1 MANNKNLK
9 QENKKVLKSLQ
20 DKYVKEYKKI
30 KSMLSED
37 IKSKEQLEAILEDIL
52 ALLFDA
58 QEEGR
63 EPQEI
68 YEGDFE
74 EFYRNLLNALSSSV
88 VTSEEKLK
96 NKKRK
101 NILIGLLSF
110 LIVILVIAGVLWRNG
125 TIGIWRYGMAFLET
139 DSSYIVRSRELYNLN
154 IEMQIDLNNL
164 DSNVGKIIYNDGE
177 CKIEIKSVSYEN
189 GDYKVYFK
197 SYGKYDRKG
206 GILISP
212 ISHTNDS
219 LKQDVFIQTNVD
231 DDLNYLGK
239 LYYSSSLLKYGDEY
253 GFTILSSDILE
264 EKIENKKVKDIIKQD
279 GVKVKVTL
287 SNFIKYTWTRKNI
300 DSQYDDKVDGYITLK
315 NIANEYLEKI
325 YSVLNDD
332 VEYKVLEFSLNMDEN
347 DNIRSLYFIIY
358 EDMSNVSCYQ
368 IVYKDGKTDVNKME
382 DDFLK
387 DYDQVELNQ
396 KNIYLDQ
403 FLAILEKVNFKK
415 YKNANVYTYTYNKFD
430 DNLINYDEVYK
441 IDKNN
446 NLKESNKS
454 NDKKLQYIKCIAE
467 NNESTVKRVIYLISD
482 K

>member
-1 MANNKNLK
+1 M
-9 QENKKVLKSLQ
+9 
-20 DKYVKEYKKI
+20 
-30 KSMLSED
+30 
-37 IKSKEQLEAILEDIL
+37 
-52 ALLFDA
+52 
-58 QEEGR
+58 
-63 EPQEI
+63 
-68 YEGDFE
+68 
-74 EFYRNLLNALSSSV
+74 
-88 VTSEEKLK
+88 
-96 NKKRK
+96 
-101 NILIGLLSF
+101 
-110 LIVILVIAGVLWRNG
+110 
-125 TIGIWRYGMAFLET
+125 
-139 DSSYIVRSRELYNLN
+139 
-154 IEMQIDLNNL
+154 
-164 DSNVGKIIYNDGE
+164 
-177 CKIEIKSVSYEN
+177 
-189 GDYKVYFK
+189 YFK

-219 LKQDVFIQTNVD
+219 LKQDAFIQTNV

-264 EKIENKKVKDIIKQD
+264 EKNEDKKVKDIIKQN
-279 GVKVKVTL
+279 GGNVKVTL
-287 SNFIKYTWTRKNI
+287 SNFIKYTWTRENV
-300 DSQYDDKVDGYITLK
+300 DSKYNDKVDGYIYLK

-358 EDMSNVSCYQ
+358 EDMPNGSCYQ
-368 IVYKDGKTDVNKME
+368 IIYKDGKTDVNKME
-382 DDFLK
+382 DYFLK

-396 KNIYLDQ
+396 KNIYLNQ

-415 YKNANVYTYTYNKFD
+415 YKDANVYTYTYNKFD

-467 NNESTVKRVIYLISD
+467 SKETTVKRVIYLISD